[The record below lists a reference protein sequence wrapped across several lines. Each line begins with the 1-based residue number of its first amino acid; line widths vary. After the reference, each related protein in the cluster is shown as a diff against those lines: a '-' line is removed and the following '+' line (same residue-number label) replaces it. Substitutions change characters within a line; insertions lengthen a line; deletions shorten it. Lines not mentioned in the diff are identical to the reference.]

1 MLIFLFS
8 LPKTKLFL
16 YLSGI
21 SIGAILLEKS
31 CQKWERGGGG
41 GGVRKKTKR
50 RGWKYSREGG
60 GSIELQKGRGGQTF
74 FTLCANFDINSNFRI
89 RPFS

>member
-1 MLIFLFS
+1 M
-8 LPKTKLFL
+8 
-16 YLSGI
+16 G
-21 SIGAILLEKS
+21 GE
-31 CQKWERGGGG
+31 GGGG
-41 GGVRKKTKR
+41 GSEKKKKEGR
-50 RGWKYSREGG
+50 NKEEGGGGGG

>member
-31 CQKWERGGGG
+31 CQKWEERGGGG
-41 GGVRKKTKR
+41 SSEKNKK
-50 RGWKYSREGG
+50 EGMK
-60 GSIELQKGRGGQTF
+60 I
-74 FTLCANFDINSNFRI
+74 
-89 RPFS
+89 

>member
-31 CQKWERGGGG
+31 CQKWEERGEGEFG
-41 GGVRKKTKR
+41 KKHK
-50 RGWKYSREGG
+50 KEGMT
-60 GSIELQKGRGGQTF
+60 I
-74 FTLCANFDINSNFRI
+74 
-89 RPFS
+89 

>member
-31 CQKWERGGGG
+31 CQKWEERGGEFGKKQKGG
-41 GGVRKKTKR
+41 DEHIVGR
-50 RGWKYSREGG
+50 GG